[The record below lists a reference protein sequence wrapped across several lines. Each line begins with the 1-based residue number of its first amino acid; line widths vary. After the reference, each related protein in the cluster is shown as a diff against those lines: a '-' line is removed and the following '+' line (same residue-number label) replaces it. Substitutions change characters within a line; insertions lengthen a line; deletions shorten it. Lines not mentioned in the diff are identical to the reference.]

1 MGKKA
6 NMKTSVYINKENEE
20 RLKELLKVNPKVS
33 TSGIINEALEDYFN
47 HYNFDTSELRC
58 KKDYRVVI
66 LRLHKEVVRLLVQ
79 LKRNFSAKVVNELIM
94 VLIVR
99 EFGNQSGRKKFPDR
113 LYMPLKYI
121 NKLICQLSKK
131 ADLLNVSKIE

>member
-1 MGKKA
+1 
-6 NMKTSVYINKENEE
+6 MKTSVYINKENEE

-47 HYNFDTSELRC
+47 HYNFDTSEF
-58 KKDYRVVI
+58 I